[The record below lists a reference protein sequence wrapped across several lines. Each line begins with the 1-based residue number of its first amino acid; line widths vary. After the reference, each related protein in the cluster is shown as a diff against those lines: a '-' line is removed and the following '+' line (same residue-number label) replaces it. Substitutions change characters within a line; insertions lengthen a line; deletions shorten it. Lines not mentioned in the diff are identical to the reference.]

1 MYNQL
6 IYFKI
11 KRNYIE
17 KVHQND
23 IKSKRDIQTT
33 LIFNISKTY
42 KKEISKR
49 PQFFALQNHIKICA
63 PKLDQFSI

>member
-1 MYNQL
+1 ME
-6 IYFKI
+6 
-11 KRNYIE
+11 RNYIE

-49 PQFFALQNHIKICA
+49 PQYFALQNHIKICT
-63 PKLDQFSI
+63 PKLHQFSI